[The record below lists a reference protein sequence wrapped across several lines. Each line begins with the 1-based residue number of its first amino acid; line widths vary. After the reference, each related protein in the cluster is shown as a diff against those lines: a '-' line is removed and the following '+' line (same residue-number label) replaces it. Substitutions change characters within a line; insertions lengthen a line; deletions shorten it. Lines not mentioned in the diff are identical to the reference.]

1 VEERFRLIYLSREG
15 TGIKQVSLSRNKF
28 GICLVLLT
36 VFFGGIIAFM
46 LGLFTRLYQNY
57 QIVNLENDKEYLE
70 KELLVQKERVAS
82 LSVQLGEIETV
93 GDELRTV
100 ANLPLI
106 DSDTRLVGV
115 GGPSYLGFSDIDYYS
130 NDVSRTAVENDLD
143 LDRVERGMQLEK
155 SSLSEIAAKLK
166 AHEDWLDHFP
176 SIVPVL
182 GAWVQ
187 SKFGWRI
194 DPFTRKNANHEGVDY
209 AAPLGTTV
217 LATAGGVVKVAQ
229 EKYTPY
235 KSYGKYIVIDHGNG
249 YETVYGHL
257 SEINVR
263 QGQKV
268 NRWDPIGKV
277 GMTGRADGYHL
288 HYEVRE
294 NEDKVNPDYYVLDT
308 GL

>member
-1 VEERFRLIYLSREG
+1 MEERFRLIYLSREG

-57 QIVNLENDKEYLE
+57 QIVNLENNKEYLE

-143 LDRVERGMQLEK
+143 LDRVERGIQLEK

-166 AHEDWLDHFP
+166 AQEDWLDHFP
-176 SIVPVL
+176 SIIPVL
-182 GAWVQ
+182 GGYVL

-194 DPFTRKNANHEGVDY
+194 DPFIRKNAIHEGIDY
-209 AAPLGTTV
+209 AAAKGTTV
-217 LATAGGVVKVAQ
+217 LATAGGVVKLAQ
-229 EKYTPY
+229 EKYTPF
-235 KSYGKYIVIDHGNG
+235 KSYGKYIIIDHGNG
-249 YETVYGHL
+249 YETLYAHL
-257 SEINVR
+257 LEINVR

-268 NRWDPIGKV
+268 ERWDPIGKS
-277 GMTGRADGYHL
+277 GDTGRAEGYHL

-294 NEDKVNPDYYVLDT
+294 NGVNVNPDWYVLDT

>member
-1 VEERFRLIYLSREG
+1 MEERFRLIYLSKDG

-36 VFFGGIIAFM
+36 VLVSGIIASM
-46 LGLFTRLYQNY
+46 LGLFTHLYQNY
-57 QIVNLENDKEYLE
+57 QIMNLKNNKEYLE
-70 KELLVQKERVAS
+70 KELLAQKERISS
-82 LSVQLGEIETV
+82 LSVVLGEIATV

-100 ANLPLI
+100 ASLPLI
-106 DSDTRLVGV
+106 DSDTRQVGV
-115 GGPSYLGFSDIDYYS
+115 GGPSYLGGVDLNYNP
-130 NDVSRTAVENDLD
+130 NDVGNTAVENDLD
-143 LDRVERGMQLEK
+143 LDQIERGIQLEK
-155 SSLSEIAAKLK
+155 SSQSEIAVRLK

-182 GAWVQ
+182 GAWVL

-194 DPFTRKNANHEGVDY
+194 DPFTSKNANHEGVDY

-235 KSYGKYIVIDHGNG
+235 KSYGKYIIIDHGNG
-249 YETVYGHL
+249 YETLYGHL
-257 SEINVR
+257 SEIDVR
-263 QGQKV
+263 QGQNVK
-268 NRWDPIGKV
+268 RWDPIGKV
-277 GMTGRADGYHL
+277 GMTGRAEGYHL

-294 NEDKVNPDYYVLDT
+294 SGDKVNPDYYVLDT